1 MSALRDSASW
11 LLELELGLG
20 LGLGLGLDNNIHDV

>member
-20 LGLGLGLDNNIHDV
+20 LGLGLDNNIHDV

>member
-20 LGLGLGLDNNIHDV
+20 LGLDNNIHDV

>member
-1 MSALRDSASW
+1 MELDLELGLDYQII

-20 LGLGLGLDNNIHDV
+20 LDYQIIH